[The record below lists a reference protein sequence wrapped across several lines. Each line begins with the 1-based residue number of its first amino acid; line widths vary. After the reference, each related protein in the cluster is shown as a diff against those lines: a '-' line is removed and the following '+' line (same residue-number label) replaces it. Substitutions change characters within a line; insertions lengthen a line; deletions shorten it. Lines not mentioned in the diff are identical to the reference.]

1 MHVENLTT
9 KIWYSSILES
19 KSMKSND
26 LFLSQQLQS
35 SICQLSHK
43 FIFQQESS
51 STPTYYFSDVNIS
64 QGSVP
69 TIDMLQVWQ
78 GL

>member
-1 MHVENLTT
+1 
-9 KIWYSSILES
+9 
-19 KSMKSND
+19 MKSND

-51 STPTYYFSDVNIS
+51 STPSYYFTDVNIS

-69 TIDMLQVWQ
+69 TIDMLQV
-78 GL
+78 